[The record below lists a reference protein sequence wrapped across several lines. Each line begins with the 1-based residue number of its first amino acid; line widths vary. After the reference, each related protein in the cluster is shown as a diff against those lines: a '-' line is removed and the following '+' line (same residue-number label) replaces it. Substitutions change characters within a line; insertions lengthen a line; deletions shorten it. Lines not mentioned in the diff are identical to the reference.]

1 MDSDTRLERLQELI
15 TKRFGGAQSA
25 AATGLDV
32 SPTYLSDVLR
42 GRRKIGE
49 QLARRL
55 EQNAGLAPGW
65 LDKPRG
71 APRTE
76 ELEIV
81 VNGRVVATMPLGAA
95 LTLRPRR

>member
-1 MDSDTRLERLQELI
+1 MNSDTRVSRLQELI

-25 AATGLDV
+25 AATGLDL

-55 EQNAGLAPGW
+55 EQAAGLPAGW
-65 LDKPRG
+65 MDKERG
-71 APRTE
+71 APRAE

-81 VNGRVVATMPLGAA
+81 VNGKVVATMPVGAA